1 MQNTTYQRNK
11 IYLVTIFDSLEKV
24 TDYATRKVI
33 FRPILH
39 FRQKIKTPESD

>member
-1 MQNTTYQRNK
+1 MQNATYQRNK
-11 IYLVTIFDSLEKV
+11 ICLVTIFDSLEKV

>member
-1 MQNTTYQRNK
+1 MQSTTYQRNK

-24 TDYATRKVI
+24 TDYATKSAI

-39 FRQKIKTPESD
+39 FRQKTKIPESN